1 MSKLTTTGAER
12 SVAVYTARDSSLTP
26 PLLPR
31 VTLACRETAT
41 ASDRRELP
49 RRGTGRRAVSA
60 RKAAELLSFPNP
72 KVGPASMPVDH
83 WYRYYAGYSS
93 AFVDYALATLAPKAQ
108 SVLDPW
114 NGTGT
119 TSVLAANR
127 RLRTF
132 GYDINPA
139 MVVVAKGRL
148 LHTGVTASIKALASD
163 IVGHAE
169 RVPLPDDPLKFWFD
183 DAAAAQLRGLQMSV
197 QRLLVP
203 SDELATT
210 PAISVESM
218 STLAAFFYT
227 ALFRTTRSLAGPA
240 AGSNPTWWKQRTED
254 AKLCPA
260 GTDILAAFTSACT
273 DLGEGLHGQKPSDM
287 VDITLGVASSRSL
300 PVGDGVIDAV
310 VTSPPYCTRIDYAI
324 STRPEL
330 AMLRYTSTNLTN
342 LRNAMVGTPTM
353 NGEGNEDLEL
363 GPIGAE
369 FLDAVAAHPSKAS
382 AGYYLRYYKQ
392 YYRAMAGSLAEIRR
406 VLRPSAPA
414 VLVVQDTHYKQIR
427 NDTPG
432 ILLEIARS
440 CGFAVTTRHDFP
452 VARTMAGLNPSARNH
467 RASSAATESVL
478 VLA

>member
-1 MSKLTTTGAER
+1 MNAQSA
-12 SVAVYTARDSSLTP
+12 D
-26 PLLPR
+26 
-31 VTLACRETAT
+31 
-41 ASDRRELP
+41 
-49 RRGTGRRAVSA
+49 GRFV
-60 RKAAELLSFPNP
+60 FPNP
-72 KVGPASMPVDH
+72 KVGPASLPVDR

-93 AFVDYALATLAPKAQ
+93 AFVDYALTTLAPQAK

-148 LHTGVTASIKALASD
+148 LHTGVIASIKALAGD
-163 IVGHAE
+163 IVEHAE
-169 RVPLPDDPLKFWFD
+169 HVVLPEDPLTFWFD
-183 DAAAAQLRGLQMSV
+183 DGAAAQLRGLQLSV

-203 SDELATT
+203 SDESAST
-210 PAISVESM
+210 PAVAVESM

-227 ALFRTTRSLAGPA
+227 ALFRTTRSLVGPA
-240 AGSNPTWWKQRTED
+240 AGSNPTWWKPRAED
-254 AKLCPA
+254 AKLRPA
-260 GTDILAAFTSACT
+260 GADILAAFATAST
-273 DLGEGLHGQKPSDM
+273 DLGEGLHGQKPSDI
-287 VDITLGVASSRSL
+287 VDITLGVASSRKL
-300 PVGDGVIDAV
+300 PVENEVIDAV

-330 AMLRYTSTNLTN
+330 AMLRYTAPDLTD

-353 NGEGNEDLEL
+353 NGEGNDELNL
-363 GPIGAE
+363 GPMGAT
-369 FLDAVAAHPSKAS
+369 FLNAVAAHPSKAS

-392 YYRAMAGSLAEIRR
+392 YYRAMAASLAEIRR
-406 VLRPSAPA
+406 VLRPGAPA

-432 ILLEIARS
+432 ILGEIAQS
-440 CGFAVTTRHDFP
+440 CGFDTTERHDFSVP
-452 VARTMAGLNPSARNH
+452 RTMAGLNPKARTH
-467 RASSAATESVL
+467 RVSSAATESVL
-478 VLA
+478 VLT